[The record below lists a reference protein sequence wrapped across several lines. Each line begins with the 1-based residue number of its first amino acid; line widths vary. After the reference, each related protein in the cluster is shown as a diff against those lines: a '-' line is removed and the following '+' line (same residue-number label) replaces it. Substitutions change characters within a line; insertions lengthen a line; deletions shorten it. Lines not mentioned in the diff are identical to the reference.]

1 MPAAAIKKT
10 CSIYEIHGIRYL
22 EYYKQTK
29 KQNKNLSKITLQNLS
44 LFSSIKITN
53 LIIFNEAIWGG
64 KKIYFHPVLENPTK
78 WSKTLKQFVGR
89 IPRWNGAET
98 NARYH
103 VVSTWN
109 TADKL
114 SVFDHFAILRG
125 WHLKG

>member
-1 MPAAAIKKT
+1 M
-10 CSIYEIHGIRYL
+10 
-22 EYYKQTK
+22 
-29 KQNKNLSKITLQNLS
+29 
-44 LFSSIKITN
+44 
-53 LIIFNEAIWGG
+53 
-64 KKIYFHPVLENPTK
+64 
-78 WSKTLKQFVGR
+78 KQFKGKRKSFSPFTRKPHKMVKNAQTIR
-89 IPRWNGAET
+89 RLYPT